1 MVESRTQQIKRP
13 GLCDDHCF
21 TPLPQKEGKKQLT
34 NKQKYPQTLKQLNNN
49 NKRTKAKNMAHKQQ
63 QNSRYKAYCKDED
76 FKTVGLSEYDH
87 TF

>member
-1 MVESRTQQIKRP
+1 MRWSLFYSPATKK
-13 GLCDDHCF
+13 
-21 TPLPQKEGKKQLT
+21 KEKKQLT

-76 FKTVGLSEYDH
+76 FKTVGLSEYDP
-87 TF
+87 TFWNRVN